1 MTSQNLRKTFKDFFT
16 GLPGHPHLWLPSSSL
31 IPDKDPSLLFV
42 NAGMNQFKDC
52 FLGLKPPPAPQVCS
66 IQRCLRAGGKHNDLE
81 QVGFSDFHHTFFE
94 MMGNFSFGS
103 YGKKQAIF
111 YAMEFLTVKLNISRD
126 HLWVSVF
133 KEDKETARIWE
144 EDQHFPPEKIFHLG
158 EKDNFWRM
166 GNTGPSG
173 PCSEIYHYDG
183 NKTSPTHEDM
193 VEIWNLVFME
203 FNETKEGA
211 RVKLPKICID
221 TGVGLERLTT
231 VLQKKDSN
239 YHTDL
244 FSPVMEVLKKETQTP
259 HHNQTNNKTQKEKAL
274 SHSKTTFQV
283 IADHSRAVVFLIH
296 DGILPGSDGASYVLR
311 RILRRALFYAH
322 KFQNIS
328 SSGEL
333 LCHTTAEVIRL
344 LSPHCPGLKKNQ
356 NLIQKTVKEEDSL
369 FHHSLKTGKM
379 ILMEKIKTIKQKN
392 PAPFNKASLSQPAT
406 CFTPQINDQM
416 MWDLYSTYG
425 FPPDLTRLI
434 AKEEGVKTQNRS
446 LKELKKRF
454 THPPVSHKKIQTAQ
468 VPLKTLIDDPEVV
481 KAVQQYIQNKCSDKK
496 TTFKPTGQAGKP

>member
-1 MTSQNLRKTFKDFFT
+1 MTSQNLRNLFRNFFT
-16 GLPGHPHLWLPSSSL
+16 GLPQHPHLWIQSSSL

-52 FLGLKPPPAPQVCS
+52 FLGLKSPPAPQVCS

-103 YGKKQAIF
+103 YGKRQAIC
-111 YAMEFLTVKLNISRD
+111 YAMEFLTEKLNISRD

-133 KEDKETARIWE
+133 KEDKKTAQIWE
-144 EDQHFPPEKIFHLG
+144 REQHFPPEKIFRLG

-183 NKTSPTHEDM
+183 NKTHPTHEDM

-203 FNETKEGA
+203 FNETKEGL
-211 RVKLPKICID
+211 REKLPKICID

-231 VLQKKDSN
+231 VLQKKTSN

-244 FSPVMEVLKKETQTP
+244 FAPVIETLKQETHPSPSPSNPIK
-259 HHNQTNNKTQKEKAL
+259 NKPQEKNPFFEQQFQ
-274 SHSKTTFQV
+274 TTFQV

-296 DGILPGSDGASYVLR
+296 DGILPGSEGASYVLR

-322 KFQNIS
+322 KLKNIS
-328 SSGEL
+328 SSGKL
-333 LCHTTAEVIRL
+333 LGRTTAKVINL
-344 LSPHCPGLKKNQ
+344 LTPHYPDLKKTQ
-356 NLIQKTVKEEDSL
+356 SLIQQTIKDEDSL
-369 FHHSLKTGKM
+369 FHHSLKTGQM
-379 ILMEKIKTIKQKN
+379 ILMKKIKSIKKN
-392 PAPFNKASLSQPAT
+392 PSSSL
-406 CFTPQINDQM
+406 NDEM
-416 MWDLYSTYG
+416 VWDLYSTYG

-434 AKEEGVKTQNRS
+434 AREEGVKTQTRS
-446 LKELKKRF
+446 LKELKKHF
-454 THPPVSHKKIQTAQ
+454 SQPVHKKNHPTPSSS
-468 VPLKTLIDDPEVV
+468 PLKTLIDDPEVV
-481 KAVQQYIQNKCSDKK
+481 KQVKNYIQDKFSDKK
-496 TTFKPTGQAGKP
+496 ITFF